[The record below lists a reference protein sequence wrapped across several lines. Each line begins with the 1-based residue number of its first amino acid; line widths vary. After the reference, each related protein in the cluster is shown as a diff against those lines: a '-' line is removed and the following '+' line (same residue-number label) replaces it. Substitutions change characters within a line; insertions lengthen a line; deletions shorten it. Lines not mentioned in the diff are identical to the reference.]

1 MEWNPIIISSGIDFQ
16 ETYFLVGNAIDD
28 KSGLSWNL
36 FSCRPETRL
45 KFCQSFPAWNLFSCK
60 SHSPV
65 KSPCLGSW
73 IGYSKDASEAP
84 LSHRKMVELRRR
96 VSGNKTPLTLQ
107 FLVRVVKEDITQIPE
122 IWIPASIAGTDIFSP
137 SLKRDGLLL
146 FPQKCSRR
154 NGCVRASKEKVN
166 HIFLLCSRFR
176 KKVLVTSNL
185 SGNLI
190 NGLTHLVRVGCW
202 QNKNRGINLQPKI
215 LFDAPLAKW

>member
-1 MEWNPIIISSGIDFQ
+1 M
-16 ETYFLVGNAIDD
+16 
-28 KSGLSWNL
+28 KSMNEYRKHGMKSNSHLKRNWVSRNL
-36 FSCRPETRL
+36 FSCLRCYWCESRL
-45 KFCQSFPAWNLFSCK
+45 SWNLFSCK

-73 IGYSKDASEAP
+73 FGYSKDASEAP

-107 FLVRVVKEDITQIPE
+107 FLVRVVKKDITQIPE

-176 KKVLVTSNL
+176 KKVLVNSNL

-190 NGLTHLVRVGCW
+190 NGLTHPRRVRVATD
-202 QNKNRGINLQPKI
+202 KNRGINLQPKTF
-215 LFDAPLAKW
+215 FDNLSAWWKPRYE